1 MTQKSRHWTVF
12 AVLTCLV
19 AISGFDAADASAG
32 SKYRPTAPPSKPIP
46 KPILRP
52 LTPEMDLTNEPDPQ
66 DVFDKA
72 VKEYAAGHLP
82 QAEKLFQKTIELD
95 PDNADAH
102 FNLGAIKE
110 WRNDWNA
117 ALSEYRAAHRAKPDD
132 KEIADAV
139 RAVEYKIR
147 NRPAIEARMTKAKKE
162 QEIAEHSRM
171 AKEAFAAQ
179 NYADAV
185 THLQFLSENMPD
197 DPKIQFALGQSLR
210 ALRNYDWAAY
220 RLKMAIFLDPD
231 NDLYRKTLVDL
242 DKEMMDVQGTA
253 FSETAD
259 RMLAHLNGTQY
270 QDDGAKEYDY

>member
-1 MTQKSRHWTVF
+1 MTYKSRYWTVF
-12 AVLTCLV
+12 AIVSYLV
-19 AISGFDAADASAG
+19 AVSSSHDALAG
-32 SKYRPTAPPSKPIP
+32 NRYRPTQPPVKPVLKPQAPM
-46 KPILRP
+46 
-52 LTPEMDLTNEPDPQ
+52 MDLSNEPDPQ
-66 DVFDKA
+66 DVFDRA

-82 QAEKLFQKTIELD
+82 QAEKLFEKTVDLD

-117 ALSEYRAAHRAKPDD
+117 ALREYKAALRAKPGD
-132 KEIADAV
+132 KEISDAV
-139 RAVEYKIR
+139 RAVEYKIK
-147 NRPAIEARMTKAKKE
+147 NRPVIEARMTKAKRE

-185 THLQFLSENMPD
+185 VHLNFLSENMPD
-197 DPKIQFALGQSLR
+197 DPKIQFAMGQSLR

-220 RLKMAIFLDPD
+220 RLKMAIYLDPD
-231 NDLYRKTLVDL
+231 NDLYRKTLVEL

-253 FSETAD
+253 LNEAAE
-259 RMLAHLNGTQY
+259 RMLAHLHGTQY
-270 QDDGAKEYDY
+270 QDDGAKVYDY